1 VEEMKIHPI
10 TNPNI
15 LKAYVGASQVE
26 AKAKQASK
34 QDEVTFSKE
43 ALDFSRAM
51 TQAQESIE
59 ARSADERA
67 RIETV
72 KTAVAKG
79 EYHVPAEA
87 IADRI
92 LESVF
97 RR

>member
-1 VEEMKIHPI
+1 MKIHPI
-10 TNPNI
+10 TNSNI
-15 LKAYVGASQVE
+15 LTTYAGTSNVE
-26 AKAKQASK
+26 AKAKQANK

-51 TQAQESIE
+51 TQAQDSIE
-59 ARSADERA
+59 ARSAEERA

-72 KTAVAKG
+72 RTAVSKG

>member
-1 VEEMKIHPI
+1 MKIHPI

-15 LKAYVGASQVE
+15 LATYAGASQVD
-26 AKAKQASK
+26 AKKKQASNRG
-34 QDEVTFSKE
+34 DEVTFSKE
-43 ALDFSRAM
+43 ALDFSKAM

-72 KTAVAKG
+72 AQAVHKG
-79 EYHVPAEA
+79 EYHVPAQA